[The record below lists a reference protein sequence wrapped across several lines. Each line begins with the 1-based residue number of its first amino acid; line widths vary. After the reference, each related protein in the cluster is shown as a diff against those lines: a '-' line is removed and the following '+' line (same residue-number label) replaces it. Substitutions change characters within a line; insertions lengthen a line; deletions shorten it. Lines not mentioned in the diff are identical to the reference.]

1 MTINEFIKKI
11 EYSEDAICTY
21 EKMHKILGEDYLVKK
36 GEYYENEELFLQN
49 LKEQMGENYYPA
61 ILYYFTNFAFELK
74 DTYLKM
80 GFTEEEYL
88 HTFCD
93 LKTWNEM
100 CVLETGICGLRETGW
115 LTSHMHAGIVR
126 FGRMQFQPEVLE
138 EDLVVKDTVIKA
150 GTEIL
155 NVHIPFGGAIGIEE
169 VQDSLNR
176 AKAHFGEKYVHAESW
191 LLDPTLQKYLSP
203 TSNIL
208 SFANRFTVY
217 KLEEHYSIERF
228 VFLVP
233 LENKNDYVAK
243 NAFQQRIKDALI
255 RGEKFYS
262 GYGVMKL

>member
-21 EKMHKILGEDYLVKK
+21 EKMHKILGKDYLVKK
-36 GEYYENEELFLQN
+36 REYYENEELFLQN
-49 LKEQMGENYYPA
+49 LKEQMSENYYPA

-80 GFTEEEYL
+80 GFSEEEYL

-155 NVHIPFGGAIGIEE
+155 NVHIPFGGALSVDE
-169 VQDSLNR
+169 VSSSFAR
-176 AKAHFGEKYVHAESW
+176 AKAYFGESLVHAESW
-191 LLDPTLQKYLSP
+191 LLDPNLPNYLSS

-208 SFANRFTVY
+208 AFA
-217 KLEEHYSIERF
+217 KLFECYRVEESNSIERF
-228 VFLVP
+228 VFRVIK
-233 LENKNDYVAK
+233 EDKNEYVAESSFAK
-243 NAFQQRIKDALI
+243 KIKQALLE
-255 RGEKFYS
+255 GEKFYS